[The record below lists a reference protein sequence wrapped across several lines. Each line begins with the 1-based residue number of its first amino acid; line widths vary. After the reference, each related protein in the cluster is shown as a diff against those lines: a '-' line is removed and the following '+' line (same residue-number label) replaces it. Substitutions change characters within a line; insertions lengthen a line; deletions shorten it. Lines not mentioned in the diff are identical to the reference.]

1 VVNLSQSLLPANTL
15 YEETEFEDWLEVM
28 RPKVLR
34 TEYNFQSRADQP
46 SQSGYT
52 TEARRD

>member
-1 VVNLSQSLLPANTL
+1 LLPANTL
-15 YEETEFEDWLEVM
+15 YEEAEFEDWLEVM

-34 TEYNFQSRADQP
+34 TEYNFQSRADEP
-46 SQSGYT
+46 SQIGYT